1 MLRQRKRLDM
11 GPRPDSDKASLP
23 MPPVYIVWIALIGF
37 VLGTILCS
45 FDQSSREEI
54 LKERK
59 TMLTLKSD
67 SMTTAVPS
75 EEERAHGVRIETA
88 TFAMG

>member
-1 MLRQRKRLDM
+1 MFRQEKKLDM
-11 GPRPDSDKASLP
+11 GLRHYADKALLP

-37 VLGTILCS
+37 VLGTVLCS
-45 FDQSSREEI
+45 FDQSSREDI

-59 TMLTLKSD
+59 TMLTLKSN
-67 SMTTAVPS
+67 SMTTVVPS
-75 EEERAHGVRIETA
+75 EEERTRGTRIETA